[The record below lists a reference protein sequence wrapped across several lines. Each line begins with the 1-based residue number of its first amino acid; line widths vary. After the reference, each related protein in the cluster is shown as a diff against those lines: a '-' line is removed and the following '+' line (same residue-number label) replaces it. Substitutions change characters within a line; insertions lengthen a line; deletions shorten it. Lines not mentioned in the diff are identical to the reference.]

1 MRVPKK
7 NVHRE
12 ITSLAVYD
20 SFLVFDRHKDLYDYP
35 IHFHPE
41 MELNFIVN
49 GKGIRRIVGDSM
61 EEIDDLEL
69 VFVGPNLNH
78 GWEQHNCPN
87 DGIHEVTVQFSQ
99 ELFHKDFLSRAV
111 MKPIKDMFERSNRGI
126 LFAKDVVET
135 LKPRLLKVSK
145 LDGMDYFM
153 EMLSILY
160 DLAISRNQRLLST
173 STIHFENF
181 ENSDK
186 VKLLYDYVQKNYSSK
201 ITLTEVSNLLNMSN
215 VSFNRFIKK
224 RTSKTFIDYLNDVRI
239 GYAAR
244 WLIEKDLSVSEI
256 AFMCGFNNIANFNRT
271 FKKSKGCTPSKFRH
285 EFSGIHRTI

>member
-1 MRVPKK
+1 MRAAKK
-7 NVHRE
+7 NVYRE
-12 ITSLAVYD
+12 ITSLSVQD
-20 SFLVFDRHKDLYDYP
+20 SFLVFDRYKDFYDYP

-41 MELNFIVN
+41 LELNFIVN
-49 GKGIRRIVGDSM
+49 GKGIRRIVGDSL

-78 GWEQHNCPN
+78 GWEQYNCPVG
-87 DGIHEVTVQFSQ
+87 GIHEITIQFSQ
-99 ELFHKDFLSRAV
+99 ELFTNGLLKRAV

-126 LFAKDVVET
+126 LFSKEVVQSM
-135 LKPRLLKVSK
+135 KSRLLRVSK
-145 LDGMDYFM
+145 LDGIDYFM

-173 STIHFENF
+173 STIYFENF

-186 VKLLYDYVQKNYSSK
+186 VKLLYDYVQKNYASK
-201 ITLTEVSNLLNMSN
+201 ITLSEVSSLLNMSN

-224 RTSKTFIDYLNDVRI
+224 RTSKTFVDYLNDVRI

-244 WLIEKDLSVSEI
+244 WLIEKDLSISEI

-271 FKKSKGCTPSKFRH
+271 FKKSKGCTPTKFRH
-285 EFSGIHRTI
+285 EFSGIKRVI